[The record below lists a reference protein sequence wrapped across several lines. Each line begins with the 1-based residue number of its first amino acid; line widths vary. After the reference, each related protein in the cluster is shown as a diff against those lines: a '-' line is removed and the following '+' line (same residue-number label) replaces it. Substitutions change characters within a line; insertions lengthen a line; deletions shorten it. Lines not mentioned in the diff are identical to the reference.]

1 MRQRED
7 EARKSGRLGVFLNPR
22 EVGVVVAALT
32 WARTDLAFAKRLLT
46 ERAPDHVRA
55 EVPEELFT
63 NWAEI
68 LESVHQVLVL
78 HALSDCQERSDDE
91 AKEQVEASIRELI
104 EQAHQAQQITN
115 VVRAAVLTMDR
126 PEGG

>member
-1 MRQRED
+1 MQQRED

-32 WARTDLAFAKRLLT
+32 WARTDLAFAKRLLA

-63 NWAEI
+63 NWPNF
-68 LESVHQVLVL
+68 S
-78 HALSDCQERSDDE
+78 SRP
-91 AKEQVEASIRELI
+91 IRCWCCTPSPT
-104 EQAHQAQQITN
+104 ARRGRTTKPKS
-115 VVRAAVLTMDR
+115 R
-126 PEGG
+126 

>member
-1 MRQRED
+1 MQQREA

-22 EVGVVVAALT
+22 EVGVVAAALT
-32 WARTDLAFAKRLLT
+32 WARTDLAFAKRLLA
-46 ERAPDHVRA
+46 ERAPDHVKA

-63 NWAEI
+63 NWAEL
-68 LESVHQVLVL
+68 LESAHQVLVL

-91 AKEQVEASIRELI
+91 AKDQVEASIRELI

-115 VVRAAVLTMDR
+115 VVRAAVLTADMQKDV
-126 PEGG
+126 